1 MIALLTGAAV
11 FKAYSDEGCRRKRG
25 GKGVGARQQQACKGR
40 ANCLKPKETGKA
52 AE

>member
-25 GKGVGARQQQACKGR
+25 GKGCGHATAAGMQGARQLLEA
-40 ANCLKPKETGKA
+40 
-52 AE
+52 